1 MKKQNVSLSIRFG
14 YTNNRK
20 PMSFTLI
27 ELLVVIAIIAILA
40 AILLPAL
47 NSARERGRAASC
59 INNLKQLGMMV
70 AQYAD
75 ASEDYAPVAERWFT
89 ELADLKLL
97 TNYLVEVTETH
108 PNGVGL
114 YANVSETPTNLV
126 CPSLVYE
133 PSFFKSTYNYT
144 MNARTYGY
152 NDGRNPV
159 LWVRRKI
166 ITIGNPSSRMTL
178 ADGQPSASVAYENRT
193 DNFGI
198 SSNRHNNGANVL
210 FADGHVA
217 FVDPTSLKGGRDLWD
232 ADPDFF
238 GPNSDTEAN
247 DR

>member
-1 MKKQNVSLSIRFG
+1 MKKQNVSLSIRSG

-20 PMSFTLI
+20 PMGFTLI

-75 ASEDYAPVAERWFT
+75 ASDDYAPVADEWFH
-89 ELADLKLL
+89 ELSNLGLL
-97 TNYLVEVTETH
+97 HDYLVQVTEAH
-108 PNGVGL
+108 PEGEARYGTD
-114 YANVSETPTNLV
+114 EKPTNLA

-133 PSFFKSTYNYT
+133 PSFFKFTYNYA
-144 MNARTYGY
+144 MNSRTYGY
-152 NDGRNPV
+152 RNGSVP

-193 DNFGI
+193 DNMGI
-198 SSNRHNNGANVL
+198 SSNRHNNGSNVV
-210 FADGHVA
+210 FADGHA
-217 FVDPTSLKGGRDLWD
+217 DHKNPKDLKGGTGLWQG
-232 ADPDFF
+232 DPDFF
-238 GPNSDTEAN
+238 GPNTNAEAN